1 MVCRSSADHL
11 QMKSSTDGT
20 RGCWRATATS
30 LPRISTLM
38 CGVALT
44 RDGNDRLA
52 PRRCALHARD
62 GAQVPWACPWRH
74 RRCGGDEAHTCGRA
88 RSRVGRVREGT
99 GSGVRVRLGV
109 CGGSAGWAEAWRDV
123 LGEAKEEEGVAG
135 APYAPRPPRRMGSL
149 LVCIVARARARTGRY
164 GAAREGTHAYVES
177 RDIVGGNG
185 GEYRLTDLMA
195 WICDGWVLFFATLRE
210 GKQQHLPLLPD
221 GGVAAACW
229 GDSDVNGESR
239 KRVGGVGILCV
250 GAGGGAGGAGGW
262 RARKEAAAAGAKGR
276 SRSRLRSWR
285 RTLNSGFGDII
296 GVAPV
301 SRIVSTCAG
310 TASLRSTR
318 RTTARGAWTCW
329 RWCWSP
335 SVSRE
340 WMWRRRW
347 SAGGGDE
354 VGASVG
360 VVCVFG
366 GRGYESRWPSGGGG
380 HRDGGE
386 RRERTFLIRCA
397 TPGTEHPLAYAGVNR
412 PGWRLMMA
420 RYGESINQDSGF
432 GPYWLG
438 GVHLNAKG
446 LG

>member
-1 MVCRSSADHL
+1 MVTTVEVTPVELQHPLEVGVIPLHWQTRAFLMDNYLALTIFSKVEAAEKFMERSGIHRSLIVAGLVVPRGNTTIFKATSNLRPPKIWISTVDTFDNRSSADHL

-20 RGCWRATATS
+20 RGCWWATATS

-276 SRSRLRSWR
+276 R
-285 RTLNSGFGDII
+285 
-296 GVAPV
+296 
-301 SRIVSTCAG
+301 
-310 TASLRSTR
+310 
-318 RTTARGAWTCW
+318 
-329 RWCWSP
+329 
-335 SVSRE
+335 
-340 WMWRRRW
+340 
-347 SAGGGDE
+347 
-354 VGASVG
+354 
-360 VVCVFG
+360 
-366 GRGYESRWPSGGGG
+366 
-380 HRDGGE
+380 
-386 RRERTFLIRCA
+386 
-397 TPGTEHPLAYAGVNR
+397 
-412 PGWRLMMA
+412 
-420 RYGESINQDSGF
+420 
-432 GPYWLG
+432 
-438 GVHLNAKG
+438 
-446 LG
+446 